1 MKFHLKLSLII
12 STISLLSIMSYANAE
27 TKVVASIKP
36 LHSLVSY
43 VMDGVGT
50 PDILVDGSASPHTF
64 QLKPSHATMLQEADI
79 VFWIGEDLESFLET
93 PLESIAA
100 NSRHVTLMESNEI
113 ELLKFREKN
122 IFGGH
127 DEHDDHDEHA
137 DEHGDEHDDH
147 DEHADEHGDEH
158 DDHDEH
164 ADEHG
169 DEHDEHGD
177 GHGDHAFEWAGVFEL
192 EAGTYKWSFAKVDG
206 DYADPAMK
214 MVILQSDD
222 IEASEEK
229 AEELLESKESESK
242 SHNEILA
249 VNEKAFMLNFD
260 DNKDITMFTVEI
272 KESGKFAFFTE
283 HMPFEFEADE
293 HFLKDLS
300 GQDIEPIAQAPDSGH
315 HDHHGHAH
323 GEHDIHFWLDPEIA
337 KTIVG
342 IVARELSEIDPAN
355 ASTYKSNSTKAMNEI
370 DQLISDTK
378 SKINSNASY
387 VVFHDAYQYFEKR
400 FGVEVVGA
408 LTVNPEVL
416 PGAKQLSEIREV
428 IEHENINCLFS
439 EPQFNPSIA
448 ETIAK
453 DTGVKAAII
462 DPLGAELNPGKN
474 LYFDLIG
481 NIASSFE
488 SC

>member
-1 MKFHLKLSLII
+1 
-12 STISLLSIMSYANAE
+12 
-27 TKVVASIKP
+27 
-36 LHSLVSY
+36 
-43 VMDGVGT
+43 
-50 PDILVDGSASPHTF
+50 
-64 QLKPSHATMLQEADI
+64 MLQEADI

-100 NSRHVTLMESNEI
+100 NSRHITLMDSNEI

-127 DEHDDHDEHA
+127 DDHDDHADEHDEHGDEHDEHA
-137 DEHGDEHDDH
+137 DEHDEHGDEHDDH
-147 DEHADEHGDEH
+147 H
-158 DDHDEH
+158 D
-164 ADEHG
+164 
-169 DEHDEHGD
+169 
-177 GHGDHAFEWAGVFEL
+177 
-192 EAGTYKWSFAKVDG
+192 
-206 DYADPAMK
+206 
-214 MVILQSDD
+214 
-222 IEASEEK
+222 
-229 AEELLESKESESK
+229 
-242 SHNEILA
+242 
-249 VNEKAFMLNFD
+249 
-260 DNKDITMFTVEI
+260 
-272 KESGKFAFFTE
+272 
-283 HMPFEFEADE
+283 
-293 HFLKDLS
+293 
-300 GQDIEPIAQAPDSGH
+300 
-315 HDHHGHAH
+315 GHAH

-337 KTIVG
+337 KTIVK
-342 IVARELSEIDPAN
+342 IVTRELSEIDPAN

-370 DQLISDTK
+370 DQLIRDTK

-416 PGAKQLSEIREV
+416 PGARQLSEIREV

-448 ETIAK
+448 ETIAQ
-453 DTGVKAAII
+453 DTGIKAAVL
-462 DPLGAELNPGKN
+462 DPLGAELNPGKD